1 MSYLAASGLAASG
14 LAASGLAA
22 SGLAASGLAASG
34 LAASGLAAS
43 YALAQQPEP
52 GAVFQTTTKLV
63 EVSVIAEENP
73 RFDKPSKPV
82 TDLRREDFQILDN
95 GVRQE
100 IRLFI
105 TPAETTAEPEARPAN
120 GFTNHI
126 ARSKGAHS
134 GYSAI
139 VFDNLFTDFGA
150 PFEDDGTG
158 FGVSKVLQALA
169 AIPPGERIAIYAL
182 GRKLHVIGEFTAD
195 REMLERRLRAWKPSP
210 DDAKA
215 GTEFC
220 IPATDRAG
228 VATSGQKESVASCMR
243 NDSLQRQAPFDEEM
257 KSIADHMAGIPG
269 RKNLIWMAN
278 TFPISG
284 GVLRGFIDAGVAM
297 YTVDE
302 AGVWSK
308 SGGSGAPGFIAQ
320 LTGGVNYLKRNDLD
334 VVVREAVEDGRAG
347 YVLGFYQPT
356 NDTNPFGADL
366 PAGLHQITV
375 RVNRPGIHLRYR
387 ASYRTET
394 DSAHPAASAHD
405 LIEALNRPVDATAIG
420 ITASATRTQDRLHL
434 AETFDVSGLDLQ
446 LDKGLWSGRAEVVAR
461 FLTADGT
468 WAGDVVA
475 ETLTLSL
482 KAATYE
488 SALQNGLPYGKELTI
503 PPKAVELKLLI
514 GNAASG
520 KIGTLTIPLSEVRAV
535 ATDTK

>member
-1 MSYLAASGLAASG
+1 MRGLLSCLAASF
-14 LAASGLAA
+14 
-22 SGLAASGLAASG
+22 
-34 LAASGLAAS
+34 
-43 YALAQQPEP
+43 ALAQLPDP

-63 EVSVIAEENP
+63 EVSVIAEESP
-73 RFDKPSKPV
+73 RFDKRAKPV

-105 TPAETTAEPEARPAN
+105 TPAETTAEPDAKPAN
-120 GFTNHI
+120 GFTNQI

-139 VFDNLFTDFGA
+139 VFDNLFTDFGS

-158 FGVSKVLQALA
+158 FGVSKVRQALA
-169 AIPPGERIAIYAL
+169 VIPPGEKIAIYAL

-210 DDAKA
+210 DDAKT
-215 GTEFC
+215 GTELC
-220 IPATDRAG
+220 GLAPDRAG
-228 VATSGQKESVASCMR
+228 VVTSGQKESVESCIR
-243 NDSLQRQAPFDEEM
+243 NDSLQRQMPFDEEM

-278 TFPISG
+278 TFPIPG

-302 AGVWSK
+302 AGVWGK
-308 SGGSGAPGFIAQ
+308 NGANGAPAFISQ
-320 LTGGVNYLKRNDLD
+320 LTGGINYLKRNDLD

-347 YVLGFYQPT
+347 YVLGFYQPG
-356 NDTNPFGADL
+356 NDANPFGADL
-366 PAGLHQITV
+366 PAGPHQITI

-387 ASYRTET
+387 TSYRTAT
-394 DSAHPAASAHD
+394 VSAHPVASAHD
-405 LIEALNRPVDATAIG
+405 LIEALNRPVDATAIA

-446 LDKGLWSGRAEVVAR
+446 PGEGLWKGRAEVVAR
-461 FLTADGT
+461 FLAADGT

-482 KAATYE
+482 KATTYE
-488 SALQNGLPYGKELTI
+488 SALQNGLRHGKELTI
-503 PPKAVELKLLI
+503 PPNAVELKLLV

-520 KIGTLTIPLSEVRAV
+520 KIGTLTIPLADVQAGQ
-535 ATDTK
+535 TDAK